1 MNMRKTVK
9 KIAALV
15 AGTTM
20 VGATIM
26 GAMALDLSNYPAPFV
41 TSGVFDGK
49 IVIGSSAA
57 TSDVVGAIDV
67 AASLQAA
74 ATTTTKI
81 DVPGAAGKATVTGD
95 SFEFSTASDLL
106 GIGEYLGEIRTSLLD
121 TDLNALKS
129 GVLTTSKGSTPV
141 KQYLKFE
148 EAEGGVV
155 VFDEDSDNDVLGD
168 FLYFDKNDV
177 IFEYNMDFP
186 EGAESDNQD
195 GVLDDIEGEM
205 ITLLGAPYTVV
216 EATVDDAEISL
227 TMLGGQVADT
237 LKDGETKTYTFGGE
251 DYEVTAIFISD
262 SDTAKL
268 SVNGMLTGEL
278 DEGETEI
285 LGDGEITLGIQ
296 EVLTNQRE
304 GIVEFY
310 LGAEKL
316 VMVDSNFS
324 DDDWEDCNVEVAGEA
339 IDSCEQVISGDEMTG
354 DEFKINNIH
363 YRLLADD
370 YIYVPSGKGVKEMLE
385 EPQGMLGSNWDIKYL
400 GLMKTGT
407 SEIKFNPDGDEA
419 YFLDFVNNRGTK
431 YSFPLVI
438 DVEDSFF
445 WGEEDDHIVWTEP
458 GASTDPI
465 GDNLLSIPMD
475 GYFIVSDKEDNTDE
489 RAITS
494 VLQYTDFSDSE
505 SQITVKELGGG
516 ESNWNYEG
524 DPGDDA
530 TGTMTI
536 EGTDHTFWVGTDG
549 DYIAVDL
556 DGTGELEASAIV
568 NVMFKGEG
576 YIEMPEQ
583 TFTNESLDEATEAG
597 ELFILT
603 TPKEQFDD
611 QPVVDETTNIT
622 ISADSDAGDE
632 AVSLAL
638 AGAGDTISDPEVDDW
653 EYGLSTYGVYFKL
666 FDSSDVNEAEELTI
680 EYPLSRE
687 EPKSL

>member
-1 MNMRKTVK
+1 M
-9 KIAALV
+9 
-15 AGTTM
+15 
-20 VGATIM
+20 
-26 GAMALDLSNYPAPFV
+26 
-41 TSGVFDGK
+41 
-49 IVIGSSAA
+49 

-106 GIGEYLGEIRTSLLD
+106 GIGEYMGEVRTSLLD
-121 TDLNALKS
+121 SDLNALKS

-186 EGAESDNQD
+186 EGAESDNED

-339 IDSCEQVISGDEMTG
+339 IDSCEQIISGDEMTG

-370 YIYVPSGKGVKEMLE
+370 YIYVPAGKGVKEMLE

-400 GLMKTGT
+400 GLMKT
-407 SEIKFNPDGDEA
+407 
-419 YFLDFVNNRGTK
+419 
-431 YSFPLVI
+431 
-438 DVEDSFF
+438 
-445 WGEEDDHIVWTEP
+445 
-458 GASTDPI
+458 
-465 GDNLLSIPMD
+465 
-475 GYFIVSDKEDNTDE
+475 
-489 RAITS
+489 
-494 VLQYTDFSDSE
+494 
-505 SQITVKELGGG
+505 
-516 ESNWNYEG
+516 
-524 DPGDDA
+524 
-530 TGTMTI
+530 
-536 EGTDHTFWVGTDG
+536 
-549 DYIAVDL
+549 
-556 DGTGELEASAIV
+556 
-568 NVMFKGEG
+568 
-576 YIEMPEQ
+576 
-583 TFTNESLDEATEAG
+583 
-597 ELFILT
+597 
-603 TPKEQFDD
+603 
-611 QPVVDETTNIT
+611 
-622 ISADSDAGDE
+622 
-632 AVSLAL
+632 
-638 AGAGDTISDPEVDDW
+638 
-653 EYGLSTYGVYFKL
+653 
-666 FDSSDVNEAEELTI
+666 
-680 EYPLSRE
+680 
-687 EPKSL
+687 